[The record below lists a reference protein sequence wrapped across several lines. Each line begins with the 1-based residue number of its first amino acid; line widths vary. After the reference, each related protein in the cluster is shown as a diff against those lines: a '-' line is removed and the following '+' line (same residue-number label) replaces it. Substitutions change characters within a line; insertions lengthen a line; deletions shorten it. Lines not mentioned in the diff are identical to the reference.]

1 MSPRARGDTLSTTC
15 QINPVGIE
23 KPGPAANLSGCL
35 LQKPPG
41 EVIPSLPPATGELL
55 ERSLAELVRYY
66 RHSAAGRRCHGLIHN
81 LNAPLQVL
89 SFQVELLMQKAGEE
103 ENLLAELSSLSAQQL
118 LTLVAQRRHRLQ
130 QMRQEVDNIH
140 TMIRRLT
147 HQALHEDLEDRQFLD
162 LNRLYQNELTLY
174 EDNLFFKHQVKK
186 NFALE
191 TALPQICGHY
201 LDFSQSFRNLVDNA
215 LEAMETAPVRVLSI
229 TTQFDGK
236 RLLLRIGDTGGGL
249 PPGARD
255 RIFEPFFTIKGSPDK
270 PRAGLGLY
278 MAQRLLAPYGG
289 RIHLESS
296 PGETWVTV
304 SLPIP

>member
-1 MSPRARGDTLSTTC
+1 MTL
-15 QINPVGIE
+15 
-23 KPGPAANLSGCL
+23 PAM
-35 LQKPPG
+35 
-41 EVIPSLPPATGELL
+41 PPASTELL

-89 SFQVELLMQKAGEE
+89 SFQVELLMQKAAEE
-103 ENLLAELSSLSAQQL
+103 ETLLADLSPFSAQQL
-118 LTLVAQRRHRLQ
+118 LTLVSQRQHRLQ
-130 QMRQEVDNIH
+130 QMRQEIDNFH
-140 TMIRRLT
+140 TMTRRLT
-147 HQALHEDLEDRQFLD
+147 HQGLHEDLEDRQYLN
-162 LNRLYQNELTLY
+162 LNRLYQDELALY

-186 NFALE
+186 EFSFE
-191 TALPQICGHY
+191 TDFPQIHGHY

-215 LEAMETAPVRVLSI
+215 LEAMETAPVRALTVATKLE
-229 TTQFDGK
+229 GK
-236 RLLLRIGDTGGGL
+236 SCLLRIGDTGHGI
-249 PPGARD
+249 PPGAGD
-255 RIFEPFFTIKGSPDK
+255 RICEPFFTTKGTPDK

-289 RIHLESS
+289 RIHLEST